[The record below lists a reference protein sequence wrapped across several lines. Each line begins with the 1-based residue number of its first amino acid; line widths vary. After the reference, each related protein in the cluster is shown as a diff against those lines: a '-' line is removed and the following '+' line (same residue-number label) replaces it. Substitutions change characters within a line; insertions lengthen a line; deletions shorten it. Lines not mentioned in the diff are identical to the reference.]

1 MKLSFKDILASEEIR
16 TYIKQSDATLLS
28 MGYTEHSFPHV
39 MRVADYASKIL
50 LTLGYS
56 QREAELASISGYL
69 HDIGNMVNRHSHAQT
84 GAMLAF
90 TLLKEMNADPEDI
103 ATITTAIG
111 NHDEGTAFPVNPI
124 TAALILADKADVRYT
139 RVRNRDIATF
149 DIHDRV
155 MISAPEVVS
164 RGFIYVRE
172 SEELVDKVREIATE
186 ALYKSLDNQRAD
198 RSQIKQRVK
207 DEVSKYLYTQTK
219 RKPMVLPIIM
229 YV

>member
-16 TYIKQSDATLLS
+16 TYIKHSDATLLS

-56 QREAELASISGYL
+56 QRDAELASISGYL

-155 MISAPEVVS
+155 NYSVKRSELLIEKDSHIELNLQIDTEICAVMDYFEIFLERMVLCRKAA
-164 RGFIYVRE
+164 
-172 SEELVDKVREIATE
+172 EELNLKFRLTIND
-186 ALYKSLDNQRAD
+186 Q
-198 RSQIKQRVK
+198 
-207 DEVSKYLYTQTK
+207 
-219 RKPMVLPIIM
+219 PIM
-229 YV
+229 